1 MRDYHGDGG
10 AAAQRESEEGFEV
23 KRREGPHSNSLAEL
37 KRLVLECPGA
47 ICLQKSLRGSER
59 ENLCENPC
67 GLALIIST
75 RNLRAATGWYEAV
88 NVGE

>member
-59 ENLCENPC
+59 EKLVRE
-67 GLALIIST
+67 S
-75 RNLRAATGWYEAV
+75 LRAGV
-88 NVGE
+88 NYFDSESSRSNGLV